1 MKCRSYTFAED
12 FPIMSEPSFEKSP
25 LNKVKRLPQ
34 RGYYDK
40 ATIYGILDSHFICHL
55 SWEKDGQPF
64 IIPTAYGR
72 KDDTIYIHGSS
83 KSRMLEDLTDGR
95 PLSMVVTHIDGLVLA
110 RSAFHHS
117 MNYRSAVIYGRAHEV
132 HGEEKMEALRIV
144 SDQILPGRWNE
155 VRLPNETEMKATT
168 VLAIEIE
175 TASAKIRTGPPK
187 DDAEDYD
194 LPIWA
199 GILPVSLNYHDPVA
213 DPAMKAEWPVSSSI
227 LSRNITQVER
237 GEEK

>member
-1 MKCRSYTFAED
+1 
-12 FPIMSEPSFEKSP
+12 MSHASFEKSP

-40 ATIYGILDSHFICHL
+40 ETIYGILDSQFICHL

-64 IIPTAYGR
+64 IIPTAFGR

-83 KSRMLEDLTDGR
+83 KSRMLDDLADGR
-95 PLSMVVTHIDGLVLA
+95 PLAMVVTHIDGLVLA

-117 MNYRSAVIYGRAHEV
+117 MNYRSAVIYGKAHEV
-132 HGEEKMEALRIV
+132 HGEEKMEALRVV

-155 VRLPNETEMKATT
+155 VRLPNEMEMKATT
-168 VLAIEIE
+168 VLAIKIE

-199 GILPVSLNYHDPVA
+199 GILPATTIYHDPIA
-213 DPAMKAEWPVSSSI
+213 DPAMKEPLSI
-227 LSRNITQVER
+227 SESIYSRLKKTSQ
-237 GEEK
+237 

>member
-1 MKCRSYTFAED
+1 
-12 FPIMSEPSFEKSP
+12 MSEPSFEKSS

-40 ATIYGILDSHFICHL
+40 ETICGILDSHFICHV

-64 IIPTAYGR
+64 IIPTAFGR

-83 KSRMLEDLTDGR
+83 KSRMLEDLADGR
-95 PLSMVVTHIDGLVLA
+95 PLSMVVTHIDALVLA

-117 MNYRSAVIYGRAHEV
+117 MNYRSAVIYGRAYEV
-132 HGEEKMEALRIV
+132 FGKEKMEALRIV

-155 VRLPNETEMKATT
+155 VRLPNDTEMKATT
-168 VLAIEIE
+168 VLAITIE
-175 TASAKIRTGPPK
+175 SASAKFQTGPPK

-199 GILPVSLNYHDPVA
+199 GILPATISFLEPIA
-213 DPAMKAEWPVSSSI
+213 DPAMKEKWPVASSI
-227 LSRNITQVER
+227 LSRNITQVEK

>member
-1 MKCRSYTFAED
+1 MNDA
-12 FPIMSEPSFEKSP
+12 SFEKSQR
-25 LNKVKRLPQ
+25 NKVKRLPQ

-40 ATIYGILDSHFICHL
+40 ETIYGILDAHFICHL

-64 IIPTAYGR
+64 IIPTAFGR

-83 KSRMLEDLTDGR
+83 KSRMLEDLSDGR
-95 PLSMVVTHIDGLVLA
+95 PLCMVVTHFDGLVLA

-117 MNYRSAVIYGRAHEV
+117 MNYRSAVIYGIAHEV

-155 VRLPNETEMKATT
+155 VRFPNDSEMKATT
-168 VLAIEIE
+168 VLAVDIE

-199 GILPVSLNYHDPVA
+199 GILPATISYHEPITDPS
-213 DPAMKAEWPVSSSI
+213 MKQDLPISESVY
-227 LSRNITQVER
+227 SRLKKENLHDGQ
-237 GEEK
+237 